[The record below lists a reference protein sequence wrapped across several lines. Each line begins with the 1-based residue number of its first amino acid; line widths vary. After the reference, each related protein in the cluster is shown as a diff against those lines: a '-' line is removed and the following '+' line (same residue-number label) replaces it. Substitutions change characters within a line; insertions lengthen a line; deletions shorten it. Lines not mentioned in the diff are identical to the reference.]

1 MRSEQNEIDDPF
13 SKKEENYLRKEL
25 YDLIQDN
32 HVIFDFLQDD
42 ITDGL
47 WFWDLENPE
56 NEWTNNKF
64 WDVLGYDQDDIP
76 KKYDSWKNTIFKE
89 DLKKF
94 YKNFTE
100 HFKKPLKPF
109 DQIIRAKH
117 KLGHTIWIQCRGII
131 LRDQKGKPKRMLGV
145 HNDITVLK
153 KAEEGLKEQI
163 KSFQHIVDGTDLG
176 TWQLN
181 VKTGVSVFN
190 ERWANI
196 IGYTL
201 ENMPSITLANWPDYL
216 HPDDLEQSNQS
227 LKDHLEGKTEIYESE
242 FRMKHK
248 DGSYVW
254 ILDKGKLV
262 NRDVDGNPELMIGS
276 HQEITEKKRDYE
288 RNRLFIEQAPSAI
301 AMFDVNMCYLAISQ
315 KWYEVYE
322 IDSVDII
329 GKSYYEVFDKEE
341 KEITNI
347 HQRSLAGKVIKN
359 HERKIEKPNG
369 EVQWL
374 LCEYRPWYS
383 DKNKI
388 EGIIVHTSDIT
399 KVKKEEELQA
409 LLEVTK
415 DQNKRLKNFAH
426 IVSHNLKSHS
436 GNFEML
442 LDIYLQENPKAK
454 NNEIIQLFKK
464 ASQNL
469 SDTILHL
476 NEVVQINTSIK
487 DSLKSIN
494 LGQVIDKV
502 IRTVAALAIESKVN
516 IKNRVEYNH
525 KVLAIPAY
533 LDSIILN
540 FITNGIKYRSNDRD
554 SYVTLSAARNNEH
567 IVLSIKDNG
576 LGIDLNKHRFKL
588 FGMYKT
594 FHSNVSNS
602 RGIGLFIAK
611 NQIEA
616 IGGDVEV
623 ESEVNCGTTF
633 KIYFR
638 YEKS

>member
-1 MRSEQNEIDDPF
+1 MRSEQNEIEDPF

-76 KKYDSWKNTIFKE
+76 KKHDSWKNTIFKE

-145 HNDITVLK
+145 HNDITLLK

-201 ENMPSITLANWPDYL
+201 EDMPPITLANWPDYL

-301 AMFDVNMCYLAISQ
+301 AMFDINMCYLAISQ

-341 KEITNI
+341 KEIKNI

-383 DKNKI
+383 DKNKT
-388 EGIIVHTSDIT
+388 EGIIIHTSDIT

-502 IRTVAALAIESKVN
+502 IRTVAALAIESKVIIEN
-516 IKNRVEYNH
+516 KVEYNH

-576 LGIDLNKHRFKL
+576 LGIDLKKHRFKL

-623 ESEVNCGTTF
+623 ESEVNYGTTF